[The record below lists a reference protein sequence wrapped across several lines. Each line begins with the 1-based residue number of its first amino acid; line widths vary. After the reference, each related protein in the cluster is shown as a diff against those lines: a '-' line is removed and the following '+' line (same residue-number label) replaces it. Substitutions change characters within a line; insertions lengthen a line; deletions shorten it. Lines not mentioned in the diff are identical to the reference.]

1 MYVFLTRLAAVRMLT
16 HRNCHPGLQMQF
28 STFMTQSKLPWTG
41 TVLLADAPPMQ
52 TQAQQQ
58 MEEENRALQAEL
70 QSLGQQVRETEK
82 SMSEISALS
91 QMFSQQVSMQS
102 EKTLQ
107 LYNQVPTL
115 QPMQKPRQE
124 RSDSA
129 SLRLVAVWLQ
139 ELGCGVCK
147 KALCNAIIF
156 INLFT
161 QQK

>member
-1 MYVFLTRLAAVRMLT
+1 MLFAGV
-16 HRNCHPGLQMQF
+16 P
-28 STFMTQSKLPWTG
+28 
-41 TVLLADAPPMQ
+41 APQ

-107 LYNQVPTL
+107 LYNQVHAPN
-115 QPMQKPRQE
+115 QF
-124 RSDSA
+124 
-129 SLRLVAVWLQ
+129 
-139 ELGCGVCK
+139 CK
-147 KALCNAIIF
+147 E
-156 INLFT
+156 
-161 QQK
+161 QVMR